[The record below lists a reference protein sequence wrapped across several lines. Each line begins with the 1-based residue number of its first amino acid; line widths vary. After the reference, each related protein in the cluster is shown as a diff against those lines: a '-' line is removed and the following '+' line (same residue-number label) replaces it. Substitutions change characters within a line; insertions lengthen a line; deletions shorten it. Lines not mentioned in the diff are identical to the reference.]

1 MSPAQIASLYI
12 LEFTLNNQKVER
24 NPEKEYGGGVR
35 HDRRRGISCS
45 LVLMYDEYTV
55 SLSARGGLQSAYWIQ
70 FTCTFVSPSI
80 SFQSIRTTKD
90 NPHGPFH
97 PGLFSPHLPQLHN
110 RLTADM
116 ASLGTPPP
124 SSSSHHSSSI
134 IPSPQSSIP
143 TITYILLCSNLIA
156 THNTMSEEKWRNVL
170 ANGSDGAKRLGAGT
184 IRYVED
190 VLSVI
195 RVRALSWED
204 SEGVLEMDERG

>member
-55 SLSARGGLQSAYWIQ
+55 SLRARGGLQSAYWLQ
-70 FTCTFVSPSI
+70 FTCIFVSPSI

-110 RLTADM
+110 RLSANIAQPQQSPSAIIHHPFPSNFPYLQSHISYFAAT
-116 ASLGTPPP
+116 SLPRTT
-124 SSSSHHSSSI
+124 
-134 IPSPQSSIP
+134 Q
-143 TITYILLCSNLIA
+143 
-156 THNTMSEEKWRNVL
+156 V
-170 ANGSDGAKRLGAGT
+170 AKRSGVTSWQMAVME
-184 IRYVED
+184 R
-190 VLSVI
+190 SV
-195 RVRALSWED
+195 
-204 SEGVLEMDERG
+204 